1 MPKLSKWIEKLENRM
16 ERKCGKWLERNRGKL
31 WLYALLAAAGLYF
44 YGMLINSIRLGIA
57 STFSENAGE
66 ITSIWVVNPFRNL
79 FAIFTPTGLATTGIC
94 FLLFCL
100 ITKKGYI
107 WFSGYKFKR
116 DPRGFDIIPDATHGS
131 ASFMERK
138 EAAQVFTIGRI
149 EELKGNI
156 YGKLKD
162 APDDDDK
169 YADYV
174 ASNPQN
180 GLNGNLL
187 IYGAPGTGKSRG
199 VIRPLIMSA
208 VNRGESI
215 IVVDPKGELFES
227 MGGYLQD
234 RGMIVKCLNLLDMI
248 SSDGFNC
255 LQDIEDDPDLVQ
267 TITETIIKNT
277 SAVNERQDF
286 WEKAESNLLSAL
298 IHYVQRQT
306 LPGSNALLPIHERSL
321 GTIYRLL
328 SDESFNSLEQRFAE
342 LPKGHPA
349 RAPYGIFKL
358 ANRQIWGNIAIG
370 LGNRLSV
377 FQNSLVDKITAY
389 NDIELQLPGQVPCA
403 YFCIISDQ
411 DSSLEFLSS
420 LFFSM
425 LFSRLTSY
433 ARRHGKNGRLPVT
446 VNFVMDEFCNIGQI
460 ADFKRILS
468 TARSR
473 GINCQIVIQ
482 SLAQLADRY
491 EKKEWEEIVGNCDQ
505 QIMLG
510 CNDYMTADYWSK
522 KIGVTSI
529 RVQTNQMPL
538 MPLFSPVYHSTRP
551 YSQSST
557 NTQRALMT
565 PDEILR
571 LDSRK
576 CILMCR
582 GCKPLQ
588 LYKIVPEEC
597 PDFKHMRP
605 ITIADYIPAW
615 RAAEEKEQACSQ
627 QDESCGAADQVP
639 TPEGAEP
646 SETLETE
653 TAEKPPVQQPADDG
667 WKDAFKQTYSV
678 DSFCTEDDGEV
689 MRPFE
694 DEDDP

>member
-1 MPKLSKWIEKLENRM
+1 MPKLSQWIEKLESRI
-16 ERKCGKWLERNRGKL
+16 ERKCGKWLDRNKGKL
-31 WLYALLAAAGLYF
+31 WLYIILALSGLYF
-44 YGMLINSIRLGIA
+44 YGMFINSIRLGIS
-57 STFSENAGE
+57 STFSETAGE
-66 ITSIWVVNPFRNL
+66 IQSIWVVNPFRNI

-138 EAAQVFTIGRI
+138 EAEQVFTVGRI
-149 EELKGNI
+149 EDLKGNI

-162 APDDDDK
+162 APDDDDR

-174 ASNPQN
+174 ASNDKN

-234 RGMIVKCLNLLDMI
+234 RGMTVKCLNLLDMVN
-248 SSDGFNC
+248 SDGFNC

-267 TITETIIKNT
+267 TITATIIKNT

-306 LPGSNALLPIHERSL
+306 VPGTNNLLPIQERSL
-321 GTIYRLL
+321 GAIYRLL

-389 NDIELQLPGQVPCA
+389 NDIDLQLPGQVPCA

-433 ARRHGKNGRLPVT
+433 ARRSGGGRLPVT
-446 VNFVMDEFCNIGQI
+446 TNFVMDEFCNIGQI

-491 EKKEWEEIVGNCDQ
+491 ERREWEEVVGNSDQ
-505 QIMLG
+505 QVMLG

-522 KIGVTSI
+522 MIGVTSI

-557 NTQRALMT
+557 NTQRQLMT

-571 LDSRK
+571 LDNRK
-576 CILMCR
+576 CILKCR
-582 GCKPLQ
+582 GMKPLE

-597 PDFKHMRP
+597 PDYKLMRP

-615 RAAEEKEQACSQ
+615 R
-627 QDESCGAADQVP
+627 
-639 TPEGAEP
+639 
-646 SETLETE
+646 TLEE
-653 TAEKPPVQQPADDG
+653 EAEKQPQQTQRRQEHSKPSPPQTEPESATEEQPEAPAETPPEQPPINDG
-667 WKDAFKQTYSV
+667 WKDAFRLTYSV
-678 DSFCTEDDGEV
+678 EQPCGDDGCET

-694 DEDDP
+694 EE